1 MDRLKNVSQI
11 VLMIAIPILIL
22 TLSQNIIYR
31 LPDAYLYYFNDSQ
44 CLDEIYVSM
53 SNSEMADALTDLLNT
68 FRPDPDQFN
77 IYVDTGYDQLGI
89 LDSRDTYNLLMMKNA
104 LDLSALLCGAAL
116 ILTAAGFF
124 FLLRNDEKKK
134 LRIRNISNLQSLK
147 YL

>member
-68 FRPDPDQFN
+68 FRPD
-77 IYVDTGYDQLGI
+77 
-89 LDSRDTYNLLMMKNA
+89 S
-104 LDLSALLCGAAL
+104 L
-116 ILTAAGFF
+116 IFMWIQGM
-124 FLLRNDEKKK
+124 
-134 LRIRNISNLQSLK
+134 ISLESWIPETHIIC
-147 YL
+147 